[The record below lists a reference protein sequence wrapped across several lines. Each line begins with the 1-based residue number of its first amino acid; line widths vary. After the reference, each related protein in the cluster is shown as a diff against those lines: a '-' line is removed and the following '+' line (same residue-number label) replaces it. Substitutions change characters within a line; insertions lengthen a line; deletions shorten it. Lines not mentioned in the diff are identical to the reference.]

1 MKYKVGDKIK
11 IKSID
16 WFNAQ
21 EKDSDGDI
29 HIYSVNYNTYFTKNM
44 SDYCS
49 KEAEIVEVSDNC
61 YTLDVDRGI
70 FEWIDTMFE
79 DTDFEQLVVG
89 EVFNYEGHKLKVKQ
103 VNSDYDCTGCF
114 FHKLR
119 QEDDGICSK
128 LTHEGKQPECS
139 KSNRIDGNSVV
150 FREVKDNKTMEE
162 RSVKIDIET
171 AKKWYNGSDE
181 NLKTLALQ
189 VFSEEEL
196 TYNGLPN
203 NWEEFC
209 KNHHTCEN
217 DGCIDIFSY
226 IVTCSN
232 NHVRSSLFDK
242 NLLPNKK
249 YAEGIL
255 ALCQL
260 TQLRDCYRQGWVP
273 DWSNCED
280 IKYSI
285 VLQYTKI
292 ISIGKW
298 NVQSFLSFQTSE
310 ICDKFLNNFK
320 DLIELA
326 KEYI

>member
-1 MKYKVGDKIK
+1 MKYKVGDKVRIK
-11 IKSID
+11 TNGYDTKFID
-16 WFNAQ
+16 
-21 EKDSDGDI
+21 KLGKTKII
-29 HIYSVNYNTYFTKNM
+29 HLEFLPEMKIYCGYI
-44 SDYCS
+44 
-49 KEAEIVEVSDNC
+49 AIIIEVKQDMNLYRIDLDNHRFMWC
-61 YTLDVDRGI
+61 D
-70 FEWIDTMFE
+70 EMFDE
-79 DTDFEQLVVG
+79 TFDFKQLAIG
-89 EVFNYEGHKLKVKQ
+89 EVFDFEGHKLKVEEDI
-103 VNSDYDCTGCF
+103 NDSCNGCIF
-114 FHKLR
+114 DKCKFHNGCNC
-119 QEDDGICSK
+119 GI
-128 LTHEGKQPECS
+128 LLNRGVIPECTL
-139 KSNRIDGNSVV
+139 SNRVDKNSII
-150 FREVKDNKTMEE
+150 FKEIKDSKTMEE

-217 DGCIDIFSY
+217 DGCVDIFSY

-249 YAEGIL
+249 YAEGLL

-273 DWSNCED
+273 DWNNCED

-285 VLQYTKI
+285 VVQYNKI
-292 ISIGKW
+292 TSIDTW

-310 ICDKFLNNFK
+310 IRDKFLNNFK